1 MRTFPAA
8 LLALALLAAS
18 PKVAPPA
25 VGQQAPDFTLVD
37 QNQKPVSLAAARGQK
52 AVLVFYRGYW

>member
-1 MRTFPAA
+1 MKRIPLFA
-8 LLALALLAAS
+8 LLALTLIAAA
-18 PKVAPPA
+18 PK

-37 QNQKPVSLAAARGQK
+37 QNQKPVALAAARGQK